1 MMNRLLAISLFKWGL
16 TVLVVGLIGCGEEAP
31 TAPQPKSTSKKI
43 SVGSTAAP
51 TTPETQQKKAP
62 VQAQPAAA
70 EETTASAELPTA
82 ETSELIKA
90 SLQIAGTYDPE
101 GRFDPFE
108 PLFKEQPTVEEEP
121 PDKDKRKK
129 RKPQTPLER
138 VALSQLKVTAII
150 RSPSGNRAL
159 VEDASGKGYVVQK
172 GTYIGL
178 NAGQVIE
185 IDKDR
190 IVVEEEIE
198 SVMGELRIEN
208 SELKLQK
215 PAGEF

>member
-1 MMNRLLAISLFKWGL
+1 MISLLRWGM
-16 TVLVVGLIGCGEEAP
+16 VLILVSLLGCGDEAP
-31 TAPQPKSTSKKI
+31 PAPQPKSTSKKI
-43 SVGSTAAP
+43 SVPSPTASTPAGAQQVKVSGQARPGGADEVPSAPAAP
-51 TTPETQQKKAP
+51 TAD
-62 VQAQPAAA
+62 
-70 EETTASAELPTA
+70 
-82 ETSELIKA
+82 TSELIKE
-90 SLQIAGTYDPE
+90 SLQIAGSYDPT

-108 PLFKEQPTVEEEP
+108 PLFKEQPNVEETTP
-121 PDKDKRKK
+121 KQGKRER

-159 VEDASGKGYVVQK
+159 VEDATGKGYVVKK
-172 GTYIGL
+172 GTYVGL

-185 IDKDR
+185 IDKSR

-198 SVMGELRIEN
+198 SVMGELRIQN

>member
-1 MMNRLLAISLFKWGL
+1 MISLLRWGM
-16 TVLVVGLIGCGEEAP
+16 VLILVSLLGCGDEAP
-31 TAPQPKSTSKKI
+31 PAPQPKSTSKKI
-43 SVGSTAAP
+43 SVQSPPASTPAGAQQVKASGLVKPEGGDGVPSAPAAP
-51 TTPETQQKKAP
+51 TAD
-62 VQAQPAAA
+62 
-70 EETTASAELPTA
+70 
-82 ETSELIKA
+82 TSELIKE
-90 SLQIAGTYDPE
+90 SLQIAGSYDPK

-108 PLFKEQPTVEEEP
+108 PLFKEQPKNIEETTP
-121 PDKDKRKK
+121 KQGKRER

-138 VALSQLKVTAII
+138 VALGQLKVTAII

-159 VEDASGKGYVVQK
+159 VEDSTGKGYVVKK

-185 IDKDR
+185 IDKSR

-198 SVMGELRIEN
+198 SVMGELRIQN